1 MNSGMNALVL
11 YVGHIMCYEIFPF
24 HWRIGAM
31 DNRALRLTESI
42 WVVALWAIIAYIMHR
57 KRTYITL

>member
-11 YVGHIMCYEIFPF
+11 YVGHSLCYQIFPF

-31 DNRALRLTESI
+31 DNRASCLIESI
-42 WVVALWAIIAYIMHR
+42 WVVILWAIIAYIMHH